1 MSSASEHYKI
11 VGTFTRAS
19 PRTQAL
25 FLQVLEKARVMS
37 GSNAQLAEMCKTL
50 MDGTDGVDGVGPW
63 HCIAGSAVGFSVRY
77 RQHNIV
83 TAREL
88 IPRAASS
95 SKSLDAPIF
104 TITLLRTG
112 PQNATRVININPRT
126 PAAVMGNAV
135 DHLSWA
141 TGAARAAVAAGCAG
155 SELDDSSK
163 EEPGNIFAVIH
174 DGDGSAESD
183 DDSGAPEFC
192 PFDVELW
199 SCSSVMSAPEREF
212 CVAALA
218 CAYRAQSDPMAAEA
232 EVMKLWKAR
241 LEVRYGPQWHAVAA
255 NHTVSRGMACDVESD
270 CGSYVEVAMVPRSKK
285 RRALARRFVAFRHL
299 SPTSSMGEVLRIH
312 SASAWSFL
320 TQERVLAKA
329 VYIPSMC
336 LFATYYYLNGQCTE
350 LALAQEKGD
359 APRPDA
365 ALRSAE
371 CEEYAQSW
379 FFYGSLA
386 LVAVICMKVL
396 GLLGR
401 GSKRKQRAAAAAVLK
416 AQTAAKA
423 KQLR

>member
-1 MSSASEHYKI
+1 MSAAASEHYKI
-11 VGTFTRAS
+11 VGTFTQAS
-19 PRTQAL
+19 SRTQTL
-25 FLQVLEKARVMS
+25 FLQVLEKARAMT
-37 GSNAQLAEMCKTL
+37 GSNAQLAEVCKTL
-50 MDGTDGVDGVGPW
+50 MDGTDGVDGAGPW
-63 HCIAGSAVGFSVRY
+63 HCISGSAVGFSVRF

-88 IPRAASS
+88 VPRVATASDS
-95 SKSLDAPIF
+95 IF

-112 PQNATRVININPRT
+112 PLNATRVIDINPLT
-126 PAAVMGNAV
+126 QAAVMGDAV

-141 TGAARAAVAAGCAG
+141 TSAARAAVAAGCGG
-155 SELDDSSK
+155 SELNDSSK
-163 EEPGNIFAVIH
+163 EEPGNIFAVVH
-174 DGDGSAESD
+174 DGDGSAEAKD
-183 DDSGAPEFC
+183 EGGAPEFS

-212 CVAALA
+212 CVTALA
-218 CAYRAQSDPMAAEA
+218 CAYRAQSDPIAAEA

-270 CGSYVEVAMVPRSKK
+270 CGSYIEVAMVPRSKK

-329 VYIPSMC
+329 VYIPSLC
-336 LFATYYYLNGQCTE
+336 FFATYYYFNGKCTE
-350 LALAQEKGD
+350 LALAQEQGG

-371 CEEYAQSW
+371 CAEYAQSW

-401 GSKRKQRAAAAAVLK
+401 GSERKQRAAAAAVLK

-423 KQLR
+423 KMR